1 MTRLFKPQALI
12 VLLAAALAACTPPG
26 KSTSSAAPDTA
37 PPPAPEVQATAPAPV
52 VTAPVPSISPRKPTG
67 PLDEYKQRTALR
79 ILQANSQH
87 IYDGAPP
94 HFLKSVVVLI
104 VVIDARGQVA
114 SSRVLRG
121 NGHKQLEQVA
131 LSSVRKA
138 APFDPP
144 PRQLMRNNTLEIT
157 ETWLF
162 RDDGKFQVR
171 SVALPQPGVSA
182 DDGDATPPPRAKK
195 G

>member
-1 MTRLFKPQALI
+1 MNKKLAILF
-12 VLLAAALAACTPPG
+12 AAALTACTQTE
-26 KSTSSAAPDTA
+26 KQTASTAPDTA
-37 PPPAPEVQATAPAPV
+37 PPNPPQVQATAPAPV

-67 PLDEYKQRTALR
+67 PLDEYKQRNALR
-79 ILQANSQH
+79 ILQANSHQ

-104 VVIDARGQVA
+104 FVVDARGQLA

-121 NGHKQLEQVA
+121 NGHKQLEDVA
-131 LSSVRKA
+131 LASVKRA

-144 PRQLMRNNTLEIT
+144 PKQLLRGNTIEIT

-171 SVALPQPGVSA
+171 SVALPQPGVSS
-182 DDGDATPPPRAKK
+182 DETDTPPRAKN

>member
-1 MTRLFKPQALI
+1 MTKRILI
-12 VLLAAALAACTPPG
+12 LLALALAACTPPG
-26 KSTSSAAPDTA
+26 KTPEPTAPSAAA
-37 PPPAPEVQATAPAPV
+37 PAPAETPTAPAPV
-52 VTAPVPSISPRKPTG
+52 AKAPVPSISARKPTG

-79 ILQANSQH
+79 ILQASGAQV
-87 IYDGAPP
+87 YDGAPP

-104 VVIDARGQVA
+104 VVIDSRGRIA

-131 LSSVRKA
+131 LASLQRA

-144 PRQLMRNNTLEIT
+144 PRQLLRNNALEIT

-171 SVALPQPGVSA
+171 SLALPQPGVSA
-182 DDGDATPPPRAKK
+182 DEGDAQPPDAKK

>member
-1 MTRLFKPQALI
+1 MKTKLAM
-12 VLLAAALAACTPPG
+12 LLAAALVACTPPNR
-26 KSTSSAAPDTA
+26 SPVATAPDTA
-37 PPPAPEVQATAPAPV
+37 PPAPPEVQGTAPAPV
-52 VTAPVPSISPRKPTG
+52 VTAPIPSISPRKPTG
-67 PLDEYKQRTALR
+67 PLDEYKQRNALR
-79 ILQANSQH
+79 ILQANSHQ
-87 IYDGAPP
+87 IYEGAPP

-104 VVIDARGQVA
+104 FVIDARGQLA

-131 LSSVRKA
+131 LASVKRA

-144 PRQLMRNNTLEIT
+144 PRQLLRGNTIEIT

-162 RDDGKFQVR
+162 REDGKFQVR
-171 SVALPQPGVSA
+171 SVALPQPGVSS
-182 DDGDATPPPRAKK
+182 DDTEAPDRGRK

>member
-1 MTRLFKPQALI
+1 MNKKLAIL
-12 VLLAAALAACTPPG
+12 LLAAALSACTQTE
-26 KSTSSAAPDTA
+26 KQATTTAPDVA
-37 PPPAPEVQATAPAPV
+37 PPAPPQVQSTAPAPV
-52 VTAPVPSISPRKPTG
+52 VTAPAPSISPRKPTG
-67 PLDEYKQRTALR
+67 PLDEYKMRNALR
-79 ILQANSQH
+79 ILQANSHQ

-104 VVIDARGQVA
+104 FVVDARGQLT

-131 LSSVRKA
+131 LASVKRA

-144 PRQLMRNNTLEIT
+144 PRQLLRGNTIEIT

-171 SVALPQPGVSA
+171 SVALPQPGVSS
-182 DDGDATPPPRAKK
+182 DETDTSPRAKT

>member
-1 MTRLFKPQALI
+1 MTQAPKTQ
-12 VLLAAALAACTPPG
+12 VLLVLAAAALAACTPPN
-26 KSTSSAAPDTA
+26 KSPVAAAPDTS
-37 PPPAPEVQATAPAPV
+37 PPAPPEVPSTVPGPVVSAPAP
-52 VTAPVPSISPRKPTG
+52 SIAPRKPTG
-67 PLDEYKQRTALR
+67 PLDEYKQRNALR
-79 ILQANSQH
+79 ILQANSHQV
-87 IYDGAPP
+87 YEGAPP

-104 VVIDARGQVA
+104 FVVDARGQLA

-121 NGHKQLEQVA
+121 NGHKQLEEVA
-131 LSSVRKA
+131 LASVKRA

-144 PRQLMRNNTLEIT
+144 PKQLLRGNTIEIT

-171 SVALPQPGVSA
+171 SVALPQPGVSS
-182 DDGDATPPPRAKK
+182 DETDTPPRAKN

>member
-1 MTRLFKPQALI
+1 MKKKLAILF
-12 VLLAAALAACTPPG
+12 AAALAACTQPE
-26 KSTSSAAPDTA
+26 KQTASNAPDTA
-37 PPPAPEVQATAPAPV
+37 PPAPPQVQSAPPGPV

-67 PLDEYKQRTALR
+67 PLDEYKQRNALR
-79 ILQANSQH
+79 ILQANSSQ

-104 VVIDARGQVA
+104 FVVDSRGQLA

-121 NGHKQLEQVA
+121 NGHKQLEEVA
-131 LSSVRKA
+131 LASVKRA

-144 PRQLMRNNTLEIT
+144 PKQLLRGNRIEIT

-171 SVALPQPGVSA
+171 SVALPQPGVSS
-182 DDGDATPPPRAKK
+182 DDTDTPPRAKN